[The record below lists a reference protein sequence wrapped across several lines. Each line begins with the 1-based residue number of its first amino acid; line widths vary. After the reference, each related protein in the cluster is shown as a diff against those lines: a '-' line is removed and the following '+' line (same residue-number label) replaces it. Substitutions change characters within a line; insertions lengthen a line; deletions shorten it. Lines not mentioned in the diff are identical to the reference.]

1 MNQKTHILLIG
12 IDPLL
17 LDFSSPDFAS
27 MPGLTAEKIEAGTRV
42 ALDELNTLGYLAEKC
57 WVDLGA
63 TASETV
69 IARLKEKSYD
79 AIIIGAGIR
88 VAESNFLLFEKL
100 VNTVHAHA
108 PQAKICFNTSPK
120 DNVAAVKR
128 VLEQSPRPPAGGQPQ
143 EGN

>member
-1 MNQKTHILLIG
+1 MMNRKPHILLIG

-27 MPGLTAEKIEAGTRV
+27 MPGLTAEKIETGTGL
-42 ALDELNTLGYLAEKC
+42 ALDELNSLGYVAEKC
-57 WVDLGA
+57 WVDLGT

-69 IARLKEKSYD
+69 IARLKETSYD

-88 VAESNFLLFEKL
+88 AMESNFLLFEEL
-100 VNTVHAHA
+100 VNTVHEHA
-108 PQAKICFNTSPK
+108 PLAKICFNTSPK
-120 DNVAAVKR
+120 DNVAAVQR
-128 VLEQSPRPPAGGQPQ
+128 VLEQPPRPAATPQ

>member
-1 MNQKTHILLIG
+1 MMNTTLHILLIG

-17 LDFSSPDFAS
+17 LDFSLPDFAA
-27 MPGLTAEKIEAGTRV
+27 MPGLTADKIEAGTKA
-42 ALDELNTLGYLAEKC
+42 ALDELNALGYVAEKC

-69 IARLKEKSYD
+69 ISRLKTKVYD
-79 AIIIGAGIR
+79 VIIIGAGIR

-100 VNTVHAHA
+100 VNTVHQHA

-120 DNVAAVKR
+120 DNVAAVQR
-128 VLEQSPRPPAGGQPQ
+128 VLS
-143 EGN
+143 

>member
-1 MNQKTHILLIG
+1 MNPTPHILLIG

-17 LDFSSPDFAS
+17 LDFSLPEFAA
-27 MPGLTAEKIEAGTRV
+27 MPGLTAEKIEAGTK
-42 ALDELNTLGYLAEKC
+42 ASLDELNALGYVAEKC

-69 IARLKEKSYD
+69 IARLKINRYD
-79 AIIIGAGIR
+79 VIIIGAGIR

-100 VNTVHAHA
+100 VNTVHEHA

-120 DNVAAVKR
+120 DNVAAVQR
-128 VLEQSPRPPAGGQPQ
+128 WI
-143 EGN
+143 

>member
-1 MNQKTHILLIG
+1 MNPKPQILLIG

-17 LDFSSPDFAS
+17 LDFSSPEFAS
-27 MPGLTAEKIEAGTRV
+27 MPGLTPEKIEAGTK
-42 ALDELNTLGYLAEKC
+42 ASLDELNALGYVAEKC

-69 IARLKEKSYD
+69 IAKLKERSYD

-88 VAESNFLLFEKL
+88 VMESNFLLFEKL

-108 PQAKICFNTSPK
+108 PQTKICFNTSPK
-120 DNVAAVKR
+120 DNVEAVRR
-128 VLEQSPRPPAGGQPQ
+128 VLS
-143 EGN
+143 

>member
-1 MNQKTHILLIG
+1 MNPTPHILLIG

-17 LDFSSPDFAS
+17 LDFSSPEFAA
-27 MPGLTAEKIEAGTRV
+27 MPGLSAEKIEAGTKA
-42 ALDELNTLGYLAEKC
+42 ALDELNALGYDAEKC

-69 IARLKEKSYD
+69 IARLKTKTYD
-79 AIIIGAGIR
+79 VIIIGAGIR
-88 VAESNFLLFEKL
+88 AAESNFLLFEEL
-100 VNTVHAHA
+100 VNTVHQHA

-128 VLEQSPRPPAGGQPQ
+128 WA
-143 EGN
+143 

>member
-1 MNQKTHILLIG
+1 MNLKPNILLIG

-17 LDFSSPDFAS
+17 LDFSSPDFAA
-27 MPGLTAEKIEAGTRV
+27 MPGITAETIEAGTQV
-42 ALDELNTLGYLAEKC
+42 ALDELNALGYVAEKC

-88 VAESNFLLFEKL
+88 VVESNFLLFEKL

-108 PQAKICFNTSPK
+108 PQSKICFNTSPK
-120 DNVAAVKR
+120 DNVAAVRR
-128 VLEQSPRPPAGGQPQ
+128 VLEQPPRPAATPQ